1 MHKTMQTRLPAL
13 AVSLSFL
20 LSPAIAQTTSD
31 DDFSLEELTNTE
43 ISSVSRR
50 NENLSTVPAAAFVIS
65 ADDIRRSGALAL
77 PDVLRMV
84 PGIQV
89 GQVDSGRYAVTARG
103 FNGRFANKLQV
114 LIDGRSIYNP
124 FFSGVV
130 WETDLIPLEDIE
142 RIEVIR
148 GAGAAM
154 WGVNAVNGVINIIS
168 KHTRKQQGDAV
179 AGGAGTNGLGQLYAR
194 SGASLDADTFWKL
207 SVQGRHAEPSYQAAN
222 RERSEDRLQNWLA
235 DFRFDRS
242 LGAGS
247 DVSIWA
253 NAAESSLGD
262 LFPSVLDLA
271 QPAALRSVPIKQDTS
286 TQSLGGRYRWL
297 SNGGIES
304 SLQSSLTAS
313 SSDFSG
319 FISEHHLQFDIDYQG
334 RYTIGQHDLLWGV
347 SYRSISDDNSFAY
360 TNVINMRNWSYQ
372 QDIGGIFLHDDWT
385 LLPNTLR
392 LGIGARLDHTNLGG
406 TGFSP
411 NTTLMWTP
419 TPTDTLWLKY
429 SRAPRMP
436 ARGEQD
442 VTLRAVYTP
451 PTSTAPFLP
460 VFTISRPDGGQLRQ
474 ENMEGVELGYR
485 GHLTQQLGFDASLY
499 RYRYSHV
506 VTTRLGAAYPVLM
519 PLPVYFVQET
529 VRNNDLGGWLSGAE
543 ISLDWLVLPSWRLQ
557 LSYAWTHVNMD
568 DAADPGAQARGAMN
582 ERETPRHTASL
593 RSQWNIT
600 KDRQFDAWLRASSGF
615 YLPPWPYATEYRIP
629 GYVTLDL
636 RYAHKLTPN
645 MEIAVTGR
653 NLIGQRRVEY
663 IGDYLPA
670 TPALLAPSV
679 FLSGVWKF

>member
-1 MHKTMQTRLPAL
+1 MPKPLKHKLSAL
-13 AVSLSFL
+13 VAYMAFA
-20 LSPAIAQTTSD
+20 LSPAIAQAAPD
-31 DDFSLEELTNTE
+31 DDFSLEELTKTE

-50 NENLSTVPAAAFVIS
+50 NESLSTVPAAAFVIS

-130 WETDLIPLEDIE
+130 WETDQIALEDIE

-168 KHTRKQQGDAV
+168 KPARSQQGGML
-179 AGGAGTNGLGQLYAR
+179 AGSAGTKGLGQIYAR
-194 SGASLDADTFWKL
+194 GGASLDADTFWKL
-207 SVQGRHAEPSYQAAN
+207 SVQGRHAEPSRQAGN
-222 RERSEDRLQNWLA
+222 RQDSEDRLKNWLA

-247 DVSIWA
+247 DISIWA

-262 LFPSVLDLA
+262 LFPSVLDST
-271 QPAALRSVPIKQDTS
+271 QPATLRSVPLKQETS
-286 TQSLGGRYRWL
+286 TQSLGARYRWL
-297 SNGGIES
+297 TNGGIES
-304 SLQSSLTAS
+304 SLQSSLTS
-313 SSDFSG
+313 SATDFPG
-319 FISEHHLQFDIDYQG
+319 FISEQHVQFDIDYQG
-334 RYTIGQHDLLWGV
+334 RYNVGRHDLLWGL
-347 SYRSISDDNSFAY
+347 SYRSISDDNSFAN
-360 TNVINMRNWSYQ
+360 TNVITMRNWSYQ

-419 TPTDTLWLKY
+419 TPTDTLWVKY

-451 PTSTAPFLP
+451 PSSAVPLP
-460 VFTISRPDGGQLRQ
+460 VFTISRPDNGQLRQ
-474 ENMEGVELGYR
+474 ENMEGVEFGYR
-485 GHLTQQLGFDASLY
+485 GHLAQQLAFDASLY

-506 VTTRLGAAYPVLM
+506 VSTRLGNAYPV
-519 PLPVYFVQET
+519 PLPIPSYYIQET
-529 VRNNDLGGWLSGAE
+529 IRTNDLGGWLSGAE
-543 ISLDWLVLPSWRLQ
+543 ISMDWLVIPSWRLQ
-557 LSYAWTHVNMD
+557 LSYTWTHIDMD
-568 DAADPGAQARGAMN
+568 DGGDSTARAQGVMN
-582 ERETPRHTASL
+582 ERATPRHTASL
-593 RSQWNIT
+593 RSQWNMT
-600 KDRQFDAWLRASSGF
+600 KHQQFDAWLRASSGF

-629 GYVTLDL
+629 GYITLDL
-636 RYAHKLTPN
+636 RYAHKITPDI
-645 MEIAVTGR
+645 EIAVSGR
-653 NLIGQRRVEY
+653 NLVGQRRVEY

-670 TPALLAPSV
+670 TPSQLAPSV
-679 FLSGVWKF
+679 FLSTVWKF